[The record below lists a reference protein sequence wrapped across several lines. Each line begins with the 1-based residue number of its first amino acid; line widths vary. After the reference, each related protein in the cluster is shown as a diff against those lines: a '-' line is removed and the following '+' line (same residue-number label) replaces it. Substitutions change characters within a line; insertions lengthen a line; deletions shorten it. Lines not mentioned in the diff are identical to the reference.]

1 MTTRVDL
8 AGTGA
13 HTGPTLKPAPP
24 QTHGVTVL
32 GWVLVCF
39 STMPITMGF
48 SGDGR
53 GYALAGLAM
62 LAGGIAM
69 VLVGKSLPRSKQP

>member
-1 MTTRVDL
+1 MISSIQS
-8 AGTGA
+8 AGAGVRP
-13 HTGPTLKPAPP
+13 GGVGKPAPP
-24 QTHGVTVL
+24 QTHGLTVL

-48 SGDGR
+48 SGDGQ
-53 GYALAGLAM
+53 GYALAGMAM

-69 VLVGKSLPRSKQP
+69 VLVGKRLPRSKQP